1 MTAASSDMTAM
12 SATCATRSVA
22 MKLVRL
28 VAIAAV
34 LLAING
40 VSLTHA
46 LAAEC
51 VPDPGPKYQPIAGL
65 DSDDFPVCYFA
76 PNDANKA
83 AYTALQSRHIL
94 EAYSQFLS
102 PLRLPHPLTLVAL
115 NCLPDFHS
123 DSPFYSSGDRALH
136 FCYEWYNVV
145 LQWAPKQPTPEGV
158 TRANVITG
166 MWAGTLLHETGHA
179 MFDMLDVPVFGREED
194 AADEVAAFIALQ
206 FNKDVARTI
215 IKGFA
220 YFWQMAA
227 KAGNDPPTATNP
239 HPPKDAT
246 QRCFADPLCAYA
258 DVHGTASQRLYNT
271 LCLGYGGDR
280 ETFKD
285 FVQMK
290 WLPQSRAEGCEREY
304 HQLEFAFIKTIVP
317 FIDPEL
323 RKKVQST
330 QWLQPTEMQ

>member
-1 MTAASSDMTAM
+1 VAMNWRKLAAALTIMLALQAASS
-12 SATCATRSVA
+12 
-22 MKLVRL
+22 RL
-28 VAIAAV
+28 
-34 LLAING
+34 
-40 VSLTHA
+40 A
-46 LAAEC
+46 LADDC
-51 VPDPGPKYQPIAGL
+51 IPDPGPKYQPIAGL
-65 DSDDFPVCYFA
+65 KSDNFPVCYFA

-83 AYTALQSRHIL
+83 AYAALQSRHIL

-123 DSPFYSSGDRALH
+123 NSPFYSSGDRALH

-145 LQWAPKQPTPEGV
+145 LQWAPKEPTPEGV
-158 TRANVITG
+158 TRGNVITG

-206 FNKDVARTI
+206 FNKDVARTV

-220 YFWQMAA
+220 YFWEMAA
-227 KAGNDPPTATNP
+227 KAGSDPPTATRAN
-239 HPPKDAT
+239 PPKDAQ
-246 QRCFADPLCAYA
+246 QRCFTDPLCAYA

-290 WLPQSRAEGCEREY
+290 WLPQARADGCEREY
-304 HQLEFAFIKTIVP
+304 HQFEFAFLKTIVP
-317 FIDPEL
+317 FIDPDL
-323 RKKVQST
+323 RKKVQSI